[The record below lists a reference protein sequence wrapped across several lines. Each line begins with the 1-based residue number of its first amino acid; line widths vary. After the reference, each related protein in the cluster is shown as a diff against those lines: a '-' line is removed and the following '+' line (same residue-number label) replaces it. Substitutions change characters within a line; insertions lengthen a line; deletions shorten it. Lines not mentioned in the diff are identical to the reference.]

1 MYLDYVVDI
10 PDVKGKITF
19 RTKGQARY
27 VYYEYSREYDPSK
40 QYTNVKRVTIG
51 KVLPEDE
58 NKMRPNENFRKYFPE
73 VEQPEEKM
81 VSSRSSCLKTG
92 AYMII
97 DKAAKDLELDTKLQ
111 DSFGAKAAGIML
123 DLAAYSIITEGNAA
137 QYYPDYAYNH
147 PLFTPDMKCY
157 SDSFISD
164 FLRSIKENQR
174 QDFLDQWNAD
184 RCKRERIYISYDSTN
199 KNCQAGDIDIVE
211 FGAAKVDAGLPIF
224 NYAVGYDVNNREPLM
239 YEKYSGSIND
249 FSQLQF
255 MVDKIKGYGYKN
267 IGFILDRGYF
277 SKDNLS
283 YMDNSGFSFII
294 MVKGIKDFISS
305 QVRKLKGTFENNWG
319 NRIEEFE
326 VYGKTVHTF
335 VYASDTKKRYIHI
348 YYSAAKAVG
357 ERARLEEKIHEM
369 QRFMEQHEDKEYEF
383 GPAFHK
389 YFHMHYN
396 KENGHFVYGE
406 PKLPVIQDELELC
419 GYFAII
425 SSEKMDAKDAL
436 NLYKSRD
443 VSEKLFRG
451 DKSYLGNRSLRV
463 QSDEAAGAKIFVEFV
478 ALIVRSRMYV
488 LLKDE
493 MEKLDKKP
501 NYMTVPA
508 AIRELEKIELVRQTD
523 GKYRMDHAVTATQK
537 IILKAFDMDADQIQD
552 KAVGLSRL
560 LEKYAEEEK

>member
-51 KVLPEDE
+51 KILPEDE

-73 VEQPEEKM
+73 VEQPEEKT
-81 VSSRSSCLKTG
+81 VSCRSSCLKTG

-164 FLRSIKENQR
+164 FLRSIKEDQR

-224 NYAVGYDVNNREPLM
+224 NYAVG
-239 YEKYSGSIND
+239 
-249 FSQLQF
+249 
-255 MVDKIKGYGYKN
+255 
-267 IGFILDRGYF
+267 
-277 SKDNLS
+277 
-283 YMDNSGFSFII
+283 
-294 MVKGIKDFISS
+294 
-305 QVRKLKGTFENNWG
+305 
-319 NRIEEFE
+319 
-326 VYGKTVHTF
+326 
-335 VYASDTKKRYIHI
+335 
-348 YYSAAKAVG
+348 

-396 KENGHFVYGE
+396 KENGYFVYGE
-406 PKLPVIQDELELC
+406 PRLPAFQNELELC

-425 SSEKMDAKDAL
+425 SSEKNGCKGCDKPL
-436 NLYKSRD
+436 QEQGCIGKSIPGR
-443 VSEKLFRG
+443 
-451 DKSYLGNRSLRV
+451 
-463 QSDEAAGAKIFVEFV
+463 
-478 ALIVRSRMYV
+478 
-488 LLKDE
+488 
-493 MEKLDKKP
+493 
-501 NYMTVPA
+501 
-508 AIRELEKIELVRQTD
+508 
-523 GKYRMDHAVTATQK
+523 
-537 IILKAFDMDADQIQD
+537 
-552 KAVGLSRL
+552 
-560 LEKYAEEEK
+560 

>member
-73 VEQPEEKM
+73 VEQPEEKT
-81 VSSRSSCLKTG
+81 VSCRSSCLKTG

-97 DKAAKDLELDTKLQ
+97 DKAAKDLELDAKLQ

-147 PLFTPDMKCY
+147 PLFTADMKCY
-157 SDSFISD
+157 SDSFVSD
-164 FLRSIKENQR
+164 FLRSIKEDQR

-224 NYAVGYDVNNREPLM
+224 NYAVG
-239 YEKYSGSIND
+239 
-249 FSQLQF
+249 
-255 MVDKIKGYGYKN
+255 
-267 IGFILDRGYF
+267 
-277 SKDNLS
+277 
-283 YMDNSGFSFII
+283 
-294 MVKGIKDFISS
+294 
-305 QVRKLKGTFENNWG
+305 
-319 NRIEEFE
+319 
-326 VYGKTVHTF
+326 
-335 VYASDTKKRYIHI
+335 
-348 YYSAAKAVG
+348 

-396 KENGHFVYGE
+396 KENGYFVYGE
-406 PKLPVIQDELELC
+406 PRLPAFQNELELC

-425 SSEKMDAKDAL
+425 SSEKNGCKGCDKPL
-436 NLYKSRD
+436 QEQGCIGKSIPGR
-443 VSEKLFRG
+443 
-451 DKSYLGNRSLRV
+451 
-463 QSDEAAGAKIFVEFV
+463 
-478 ALIVRSRMYV
+478 
-488 LLKDE
+488 
-493 MEKLDKKP
+493 
-501 NYMTVPA
+501 
-508 AIRELEKIELVRQTD
+508 
-523 GKYRMDHAVTATQK
+523 
-537 IILKAFDMDADQIQD
+537 
-552 KAVGLSRL
+552 
-560 LEKYAEEEK
+560 